1 MEAIASPGQDLA
13 LAQVLK
19 SPYFSAS
26 DDELLA
32 LSLRARQHASTWAQ
46 ALQRWPDAPANLLRA
61 AGLLAAWTQASQA
74 LPPHDLLDRMLH
86 EGDLLAR
93 ALAAA
98 PPARRDLVRLAVE
111 AVLAQALAL
120 DGGRYTTPYN
130 LVRALRNQPIS
141 VAARA
146 RPDAVQ
152 LLTVHGAKGLEA
164 DIVFLLDTDT
174 PPDKSRR
181 AMVWV
186 EWAVHEAAPS
196 AIAFVPSG
204 FRVPP
209 SLQGFDDAEQAL
221 QAREAMNLLYVAVTR
236 ARQHLVFS
244 RTLPHRAGEDP
255 TWWGRMEAQA
265 QPWTVA
271 AGAVGGSAQEP
282 VQVPVLPSCVAA
294 TEVGAAQMPRIAG
307 ADPTPRPADAQSP
320 AAARLG
326 QAIHRVLEWAARPGG
341 AVRAA
346 RQRLAEAAAAEFE
359 LPASGSAEVLQ
370 LASQVLDS
378 PTCAPFFAPE
388 GLRWAGNE
396 VPLAVQ
402 GETLR
407 IDRLVQLV
415 DGTWWVLDYKLNRSP
430 DQVQDN
436 LLQLQRYRQVVQ
448 QLQPGEPVRA
458 AFITAA
464 GQLVEPDR

>member
-1 MEAIASPGQDLA
+1 MTQLNTNVDVKALGKVAVLMGGSSAEREVSLMSGTGVLQALRSRGVDAHAFDPSETDLIELKRGGYARCFIALHGRHGEDGTVQGA
-13 LAQVLK
+13 L
-19 SPYFSAS
+19 
-26 DDELLA
+26 ELLGIPYTGPGVMA
-32 LSLRARQHASTWAQ
+32 SSIAIDKIMTKRIWRFEGLST
-46 ALQRWPDAPANLLRA
+46 PDWRLVSSA
-61 AGLLAAWTQASQA
+61 AET
-74 LPPHDLLDRMLH
+74 
-86 EGDLLAR
+86 
-93 ALAAA
+93 
-98 PPARRDLVRLAVE
+98 
-111 AVLAQALAL
+111 
-120 DGGRYTTPYN
+120 
-130 LVRALRNQPIS
+130 
-141 VAARA
+141 
-146 RPDAVQ
+146 
-152 LLTVHGAKGLEA
+152 
-164 DIVFLLDTDT
+164 
-174 PPDKSRR
+174 
-181 AMVWV
+181 
-186 EWAVHEAAPS
+186 
-196 AIAFVPSG
+196 
-204 FRVPP
+204 
-209 SLQGFDDAEQAL
+209 EQAL

-396 VPLAVQ
+396 VAVGQ
-402 GETLR
+402 GADDQR
-407 IDRLVQLV
+407 IDRLVA
-415 DGTWWVLDYKLNRSP
+415 DVLALGRREAVIVAIVIP
-430 DQVQDN
+430 EVP
-436 LLQLQRYRQVVQ
+436 RIVRV
-448 QLQPGEPVRA
+448 VRA
-458 AFITAA
+458 VVLSISALVIADMILPDTFVTA
-464 GQLVEPDR
+464 L